1 MTMEHT
7 GSQGAGKKA
16 PGELQD
22 LAKGQVDV
30 STKRTSLCINVE
42 GDRGAE
48 TSALEP
54 E

>member
-7 GSQGAGKKA
+7 GSQGAGEKA
-16 PGELQD
+16 PRELQD
-22 LAKGQVDV
+22 LAKGQVDM
-30 STKRTSLCINVE
+30 STKRSSLCINVE

-48 TSALEP
+48 KSALEP